1 MSVRRDAKMAAL
13 CMERDDAL
21 REIDTLFELIDSAGD
36 TLEDAD
42 ARLTICRIERDA
54 ARQEARLLREA
65 LMAWPHRGHP
75 VDATR
80 TDAITDKEGTDD

>member
-1 MSVRRDAKMAAL
+1 MSERRDAKMAAL

-21 REIDTLFELIDSAGD
+21 REIDTLSELIDSACD

-42 ARLTICRIERDA
+42 ARLTICQIERDA

-65 LMAWPHRGHP
+65 LIAWSQRGHLI
-75 VDATR
+75 DARPATSH
-80 TDAITDKEGTDD
+80 

>member
-21 REIDTLFELIDSAGD
+21 REIDTLSELIDSACD

-65 LMAWPHRGHP
+65 LTAWSQRGHP
-75 VDATR
+75 INARLADST
-80 TDAITDKEGTDD
+80 TTQ

>member
-1 MSVRRDAKMAAL
+1 MSERRDAKMAAL

-21 REIDTLFELIDSAGD
+21 HEIDTLSDLMDSACD
-36 TLEDAD
+36 LLEDAD

-65 LMAWPHRGHP
+65 LMAWPQRGHS

-80 TDAITDKEGTDD
+80 ADSTTNKESTDD